1 MKQLNSKG
9 VMAAVAAG
17 AIAIGVGVSQLRPP
31 LKVTG
36 TVEIPGNAPPV
47 AVQPDKAPAP
57 PLNPTNSPSAPTIDS
72 SIEPPPVDSPIDP
85 PQISPIPIPE
95 RNVKASKPL
104 VTENGIE
111 MVPSDVPITK
121 VTKTAEENLREAFGE
136 LTKRKSSGKK
146 KPGDRTSSAMPAGT
160 KLLSLRVDK
169 SGVHIDLS
177 EEFEK
182 SDSTNNMQIRLAEV
196 VYTATGIDR
205 KAKVWISVNGKELQ
219 TLGDLEIRQPITRT
233 TMREDFPTIKGAR

>member
-17 AIAIGVGVSQLRPP
+17 AIAIGVGVTQLRPP

-36 TVEIPGNAPPV
+36 TVEIPGNSPPV

-57 PLNPTNSPSAPTIDS
+57 PLNPPPTSAPNVDN

-121 VTKTAEENLREAFGE
+121 RTKTAEENLREAFGE
-136 LTKRKSSGKK
+136 LTNRKSSGKK
-146 KPGDRTSSAMPAGT
+146 KPGDRTSSAIPAGT
-160 KLLSLRVDK
+160 QLLSLRVDK
-169 SGVHIDLS
+169 SGVHVDLS

-182 SDSTNNMQIRLAEV
+182 SDSTNNLQIRLAEV
-196 VYTATGIDR
+196 VYTATGIDH
-205 KAKVWISVNGKELQ
+205 KAKVWLSVNGKELQ
-219 TLGDLEIRQPITRT
+219 SLGDLDIRQPITRT